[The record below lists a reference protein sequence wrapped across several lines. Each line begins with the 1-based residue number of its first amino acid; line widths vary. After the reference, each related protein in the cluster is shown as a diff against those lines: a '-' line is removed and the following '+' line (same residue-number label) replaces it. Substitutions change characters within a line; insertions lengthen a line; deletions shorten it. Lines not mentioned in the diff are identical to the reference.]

1 MSIASRMLR
10 PAWFEIDVDA
20 AAENL
25 RSVRRLVGA
34 GHKMHPDR
42 GPPGSDRQEQLKR
55 AVSPPA
61 VDTEVGVQGENPS
74 GPVVGGHVDKARV
87 GEVHRR
93 IGVLTHELEHGT
105 GVSGEAIGHL
115 EDAAVNV
122 LQDSRGGAF
131 DVPQEV
137 TTLRDDRL
145 AGNERGGEVRH
156 DVDALP
162 MVSLRAIEQRH
173 DAAGVEQDRR
183 QRPNPFKCPLFDPRS
198 RMPERNRPSPTM

>member
-1 MSIASRMLR
+1 RRTEPR
-10 PAWFEIDVDA
+10 PAPGLQRATHRTRPRSYDA
-20 AAENL
+20 A
-25 RSVRRLVGA
+25 S
-34 GHKMHPDR
+34 PDLISSSR
-42 GPPGSDRQEQLKR
+42 GSTPWTSTVPDCWHQSTPNAPGPHRPPGSARKEQLKR

-137 TTLRDDRL
+137 TTLR
-145 AGNERGGEVRH
+145 
-156 DVDALP
+156 
-162 MVSLRAIEQRH
+162 
-173 DAAGVEQDRR
+173 
-183 QRPNPFKCPLFDPRS
+183 
-198 RMPERNRPSPTM
+198 